1 MYMLVAC
8 SQIGEIIIR
17 IGIKRLGGGGVL
29 GAGKEEGQGKYRFNN
44 AGDIAFIASR
54 FVLANH
60 TPPPPPPHTH
70 THTAGLFFLYSVK
83 IFTDFY
89 VGVLSF
95 SVASNT

>member
-1 MYMLVAC
+1 M
-8 SQIGEIIIR
+8 
-17 IGIKRLGGGGVL
+17 L

-60 TPPPPPPHTH
+60 TPPPPPTHTH
-70 THTAGLFFLYSVK
+70 THPQPDVCFLYSVK
-83 IFTDFY
+83 IFTDFH